1 MGSRHTLYDSSQ
13 MILKNNIIYMY
24 VFADYK
30 LFKNTTFISI
40 LDQDFN
46 YIEYEVQINKNE
58 ITHNIAAR
66 IRSLFNDFQFTRK
79 TEVVVDNNYNVKS
92 PLYLYLMFIKQQIQ
106 FNLRSTSQDIQ
117 VRRIAFRHQSYLK
130 APLKNINRTFLNKL
144 WLKLVEME
152 KCPWINEN
160 VNYDVQ
166 NYDVNRQRIKK
177 ILRIALYYL
186 IAKNQLLNWNKN
198 WMMKNNKV

>member
-1 MGSRHTLYDSSQ
+1 
-13 MILKNNIIYMY
+13 MY

-79 TEVVVDNNYNVKS
+79 TEVVVDNNYDVKS

-106 FNLRSTSQDIQ
+106 FNLRSTSQDIL

>member
-1 MGSRHTLYDSSQ
+1 
-13 MILKNNIIYMY
+13 MY

-92 PLYLYLMFIKQQIQ
+92 PLYLYLMFIK
-106 FNLRSTSQDIQ
+106 
-117 VRRIAFRHQSYLK
+117 
-130 APLKNINRTFLNKL
+130 
-144 WLKLVEME
+144 
-152 KCPWINEN
+152 
-160 VNYDVQ
+160 
-166 NYDVNRQRIKK
+166 
-177 ILRIALYYL
+177 
-186 IAKNQLLNWNKN
+186 
-198 WMMKNNKV
+198 